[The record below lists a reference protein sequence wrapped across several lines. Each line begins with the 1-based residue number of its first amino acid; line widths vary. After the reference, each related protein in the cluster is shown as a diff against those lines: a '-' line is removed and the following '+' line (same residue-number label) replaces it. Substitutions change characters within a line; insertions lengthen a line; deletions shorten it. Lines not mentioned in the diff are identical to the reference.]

1 MLIEWRNQIVGD
13 KIKAVTWNNYVRHLK
28 ALYNFGISQGS
39 LNINRNPFNR
49 LFIRESK
56 RRKKTYSTEQLHKI
70 DHILNNNMVLPNFLK
85 PSWFILAIIMT
96 LRCTGIRRGQL
107 VKLKIGDVNLSNR
120 TIYIS
125 PEINKNHDYHIVPI
139 SDSLYPHIER
149 LITELKIRK
158 QTDNCQLFNINLFS
172 RYTRRKGQPMS
183 QNQLTHIF
191 RHISDLVGFTSSPHR
206 FRHTVATQLMKKPEN
221 VYVVQKLLGHK
232 DISVTLG
239 YIEHDVEMLRETVN
253 LL

>member
-1 MLIEWRNQIVGD
+1 MIDQINTRQEQQTTKSELVT
-13 KIKAVTWNNYVRHLK
+13 KNENKAVTTSTVQHIIDEVIDDNENDDEQNNAITNLSQLGSPLQDNQDNQAEDYPSQIAH
-28 ALYNFGISQGS
+28 NFGLTPGMS
-39 LNINRNPFNR
+39 
-49 LFIRESK
+49 
-56 RRKKTYSTEQLHKI
+56 
-70 DHILNNNMVLPNFLK
+70 
-85 PSWFILAIIMT
+85 
-96 LRCTGIRRGQL
+96 IRRGQL
-107 VKLKIGDVNLSNR
+107 VKLKIGDVDLSNR

-139 SDSLYPHIER
+139 SDSLYIHMER

-158 QTDNCQLFNINLFS
+158 QTDNCQLFNLNLFS
-172 RYTRRKGQPMS
+172 RCSRRRGQPMS

-239 YIEHDVEMLRETVN
+239 YIEHDVEMLRDTVN